1 MEQRINL
8 ITLGVTDLARSTA
21 FYERLG
27 WQRSVRN
34 AEGVAFFQTGSMAL
48 ALWPRE
54 ELAQDAGI
62 SAGEAGFAGI
72 CLAYNTRGR
81 DEVDAVLAEAL
92 AAGAT
97 LVKPG
102 TNASWGGY
110 VAYFSDPDGF
120 LWEVTWNPGFTLDEH
135 GAVHLPP

>member
-8 ITLGVTDLARSTA
+8 ITLGVTDLDRSID

-27 WQRSVRN
+27 WQRSVRD
-34 AEGVAFFQTGSMAL
+34 AGGVAFFQTGSMAL

-54 ELAQDAGI
+54 ELAKDAGI
-62 SAGEAGFAGI
+62 SAGEPSFAGI
-72 CLAYNTRGR
+72 CLAYNTRSR
-81 DEVDAVLAEAL
+81 EEVDAILAEAV

-97 LVKPG
+97 QVKPG
-102 TNASWGGY
+102 TDAFWGGY

-120 LWEVTWNPGFTLDEH
+120 LWEVTWNPGFPLDED
-135 GAVHLPP
+135 GALHLPP